1 MHFQRQLRLRVL
13 EALEDAAKQFRTREE
28 LFPIRIPR
36 EPIRLDDLV
45 ERALGDDHRSFDPS
59 SIRAR
64 TLLRLEWDDGSLWE
78 AWVIML
84 PSQLRLFCDSGAEET
99 RVLAS
104 GGRNAGDETDRQ
116 FLMLLSESAGET
128 FGIEMAGGAPTR
140 VRSSIAD
147 RAFLVDVFVNLFEVR
162 AMESEIRRDLDERGM
177 EPATDALQETSQ
189 ARYGLSSR
197 CRTVVGIGET
207 VAISYHFQ
215 LSAKS
220 IQIRIGD
227 CVQDGLG

>member
-45 ERALGDDHRSFDPS
+45 ERALGDDHRSFDPA

-177 EPATDALQETSQ
+177 ELATDPPQETS
-189 ARYGLSSR
+189 RDGTDFRVDVERWLEL
-197 CRTVVGIGET
+197 VG
-207 VAISYHFQ
+207 
-215 LSAKS
+215 
-220 IQIRIGD
+220 R
-227 CVQDGLG
+227 

>member
-1 MHFQRQLRLRVL
+1 V
-13 EALEDAAKQFRTREE
+13 AKQFRTREE

-36 EPIRLDDLV
+36 EPIRLDELI
-45 ERALGDDHRSFDPS
+45 ERTLGDDSPRFDPS
-59 SIRAR
+59 SLRAR
-64 TLLRLEWDDGSLWE
+64 TILRLEWDDGSAWD

-84 PSQLRLFCDSGAEET
+84 PSQLRLFCDSGADET

-116 FLMLLSESAGET
+116 FLTLLSESAGEV

-162 AMESEIRRDLDERGM
+162 AMEAAIRTDLAER
-177 EPATDALQETSQ
+177 EP
-189 ARYGLSSR
+189 
-197 CRTVVGIGET
+197 
-207 VAISYHFQ
+207 VA
-215 LSAKS
+215 
-220 IQIRIGD
+220 GP
-227 CVQDGLG
+227 DGLHHLSEETIEGTDFRLDVERWLELVAR

>member
-1 MHFQRQLRLRVL
+1 VHFQRQLRLRVL
-13 EALEDAAKQFRTREE
+13 EALENAAKQFRTREE

-45 ERALGDDHRSFDPS
+45 ERALGDDCRSFDPS

-64 TLLRLEWDDGSLWE
+64 TLLRLGWDDGSQWE

-189 ARYGLSSR
+189 
-197 CRTVVGIGET
+197 
-207 VAISYHFQ
+207 
-215 LSAKS
+215 
-220 IQIRIGD
+220 
-227 CVQDGLG
+227 DGLDFRVDVERWLELVGR